1 MILPRFLTALVG
13 VPLLV
18 LAVWWGHIPF
28 FVLIFG
34 VVMLSLYE
42 FYTLAGEADWPLSK
56 FTGLLLGAGLIAAVY
71 LFGTRTD
78 WTRGW
83 AGAAETALPAMLTG
97 TILVLVLKPLF
108 SRRDRESAFLNAGVT
123 LIGLLYVVWTL
134 SHLILI
140 RDLRPLGREYT
151 FFLLIVVWA
160 LDIGAYAGGSRF
172 GRRKLH
178 ESVSPKKTWEGALAG
193 TAAAVSA
200 GLACRAAFLGTMG
213 LRQAAGLA
221 LGLAVLAQLSDLTES
236 LFKRNV
242 RVKDSGSLLPGHGGI
257 LDRFDSFL
265 LTSPVYYYVLVMFA
279 GHSGAP

>member
-108 SRRDRESAFLNAGVT
+108 CLLEKLL
-123 LIGLLYVVWTL
+123 LISPELKTDLLGLL
-134 SHLILI
+134 
-140 RDLRPLGREYT
+140 
-151 FFLLIVVWA
+151 
-160 LDIGAYAGGSRF
+160 
-172 GRRKLH
+172 RKLAL
-178 ESVSPKKTWEGALAG
+178 EFPCEPEFKIFEEVSHCG
-193 TAAAVSA
+193 
-200 GLACRAAFLGTMG
+200 
-213 LRQAAGLA
+213 
-221 LGLAVLAQLSDLTES
+221 AVLKHEICSLQCILRRLFCRFFPVCKLYFERPTPFHPGDRLFPHAQFNSCQRLVLIES
-236 LFKRNV
+236 EKR
-242 RVKDSGSLLPGHGGI
+242 L
-257 LDRFDSFL
+257 
-265 LTSPVYYYVLVMFA
+265 
-279 GHSGAP
+279 